1 MDPLFERRELSKKIH
16 INSKF
21 LQANIQGS
29 ILQQLKTNYEL
40 CTIVQNKLISYFNTI
55 N

>member
-29 ILQQLKTNYEL
+29 ILQQLKTNYKASSNQTNPCDNQSL
-40 CTIVQNKLISYFNTI
+40 SYY
-55 N
+55 